1 MQPSTAGHK
10 RRRALAVAIAAVVLF
25 YAGAFWQQRQPLF
38 AGASDFSSL
47 YAAGRMVISGQGSR
61 VYDQD
66 AQRQAQAE
74 FIHNLSYR
82 QGPLPFMRAP
92 FELLLLAPLATL
104 TYAHAIVA
112 WYAINVGLLLVV
124 AFILAGEAEFLKTR
138 LPLLLIVTA
147 LFDPV
152 RTALIQGQD
161 SILLLL
167 LLSLV
172 YVNLARRREALA
184 GCLITLAAFKPQF
197 VLPLL
202 LVLLVCRRWK
212 VLGAA
217 LGTGLGLAVVS
228 AGLVGWR
235 AVFRYPQA
243 LLEFS
248 RMPPSIAGVYP
259 KMMPNVRGFAHSV
272 LADHTSAATLQLAIG
287 IVSALL
293 LILLVRACLRA
304 SRPLGAVGFSLLVLV
319 TLLVGYHVYPHDLT
333 LLVLPLWLI
342 PACMAGAAP
351 GSARVGIV
359 ISAFAIYFIPLLGL
373 AAPVLFLAMLG
384 LATSLLVGM
393 EAQRGDQTRPAA
405 TVS

>member
-1 MQPSTAGHK
+1 MQPSTAGHE

-47 YAAGRMVISGQGSR
+47 YAAGRMVIRGQGSR
-61 VYDQD
+61 VYDHE

-82 QGPLPFMRAP
+82 HGPLPFMRAP
-92 FELLLLAPLATL
+92 FELLLLAPLAAL
-104 TYAHAIVA
+104 TYAHALVA
-112 WYAINVGLLLVV
+112 WYVINIGLLLVV
-124 AFILAGEAEFLKTR
+124 AFVLACEAEFLKTR
-138 LPLLLIVTA
+138 LALLLIA
-147 LFDPV
+147 IAMFDPV

-161 SILLLL
+161 SFLLLL
-167 LLSLV
+167 LFSLV
-172 YVNLARRREALA
+172 YVNLTRGREALA
-184 GCLITLAAFKPQF
+184 GCLIALAALKPQF

-217 LGTGLGLAVVS
+217 LGTGLALAAVS

-248 RMPPSIAGVYP
+248 RMPTSIAGVYP

-272 LADHTSAATLQLAIG
+272 VADHTSAMTLQLTIG
-287 IVSALL
+287 VVSALL
-293 LILLVRACLRA
+293 LILLLRACLRA
-304 SRPLGAVGFSLLVLV
+304 SRPLGTAGFSLLVLV

-333 LLVLPLWLI
+333 LLVLPLYLVS
-342 PACMAGAAP
+342 ASMTRAAA
-351 GSARVGIV
+351 GSAGTGIM
-359 ISAFAIYFIPLLGL
+359 ISALAIYFIPLLNL
-373 AAPVLFLAMLG
+373 PAPLLFLAMLA
-384 LATSLLVGM
+384 LAVSLLARM
-393 EAQRGDQTRPAA
+393 EAQRGEKTRPAEA
-405 TVS
+405 VS